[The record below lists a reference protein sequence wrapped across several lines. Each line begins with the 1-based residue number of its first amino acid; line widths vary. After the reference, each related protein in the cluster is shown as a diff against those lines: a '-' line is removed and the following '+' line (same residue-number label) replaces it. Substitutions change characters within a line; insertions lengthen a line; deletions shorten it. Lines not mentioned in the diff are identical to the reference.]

1 MALSDDQKAILRLL
15 SQRGAQGYEDLSA
28 LLGMSVDEV
37 HSRAKAAA
45 AQLESDGIPA
55 PIVPEPDG
63 TGGGSPS
70 LAKEGEAPPG
80 ESSLPTVPAEPQEPA
95 PEPPAPVPAEK
106 PQVDPPAP
114 AERSQPEARAPIA
127 EKKPA
132 AAQASPPR
140 QPRSKSPSRSP
151 MSKPKLALPKDRGA
165 RIGVLAGGAVLVLL
179 IILLLTGVLGDGSD
193 SSTSGSSSNGTAS
206 QEAGSGQLTQAVLE
220 PVEGGDASGRALF
233 GRSNKQ
239 VLLQVEAEGL
249 EPSPQGQSYVVW
261 LARSPKQMLPLAASK
276 VDQSGKIAARYQV
289 PTEVLAFL
297 ASGSFDEIAI
307 TLIGD
312 SAFRNSVAQARK
324 EKKSPAYTGNAVL
337 RGQITGPIVG
347 LAKKGG

>member
-1 MALSDDQKAILRLL
+1 VALSDDQKAILRLL

-45 AQLESDGIPA
+45 AELESEGIPA
-55 PIVPEPDG
+55 PVVPEPGG

-70 LAKEGEAPPG
+70 
-80 ESSLPTVPAEPQEPA
+80 VPAEPQEPA
-95 PEPPAPVPAEK
+95 PEPPAPAPAEK

-114 AERSQPEARAPIA
+114 AEKPQPEPPAPA
-127 EKKPA
+127 ESVAEDKPPIVRPPA
-132 AAQASPPR
+132 AAAAS
-140 QPRSKSPSRSP
+140 RSAPSKGKSPSRP
-151 MSKPKLALPKDRGA
+151 RASKPKLALPSDRGA
-165 RIGVLAGGAVLVLL
+165 RIGVLAGGAVVVLL
-179 IILLLTGVLGDGSD
+179 VILLVTGVLGDNG
-193 SSTSGSSSNGTAS
+193 GSSASSSSGGGGTTS
-206 QEAGSGQLTQAVLE
+206 QEAGSGQLTQATLE
-220 PVEGGDASGRALF
+220 PVDGGDASGRALF
-233 GRSNKQ
+233 GRSGKN

-261 LARSPKQMLPLAASK
+261 LARSPQQMLPLAASK
-276 VDQSGKIAARYQV
+276 VDDSGEIAARYQV

-307 TLIGD
+307 TQIGD
-312 SAFRNSVAQARK
+312 SDFRSSVAQARK
-324 EKKSPAYTGNAVL
+324 EKKSPAYTGTAVL

-347 LAKKGG
+347 VAKKGG